1 MDLRLEQRFPSIASM
16 ERVVRRRIPR
26 FAADYMLGGVGQ
38 EVGLA
43 RNRSAL
49 NAITFEPRYIID
61 AIEPAVGVKVLGRE
75 YAAPFGVAPIGLS
88 GIVWPLAAEH
98 MARAAAAHRVPF
110 ILSTYATSSL
120 ERIAEIAGEYAWLQ
134 LYVPNDAQILES
146 MLSRAESAGY
156 PVLIVTVDV
165 PTHTRRERDIASG
178 LSVPPRFNLNTLLQI
193 VARPRWALEMLATGV
208 PRFRNMTQYLPPG
221 ASLDVQSKF
230 LSELTHGQIGPELLA
245 RIRDRWKG
253 RLLVKGI
260 LRAEDAR
267 KCRELGMDGVIVS
280 NHGARQLDAARSSV
294 ELVGEIR
301 AAIGP
306 EMLMV
311 ADGGIRSGLDIA
323 RLMASGADFVLL
335 ARAFACAAAAVGAR
349 GPDHAMNILEAEL
362 LQILGQLGC
371 ESLDRL
377 PEFLSPSAT
386 GAPPST

>member
-1 MDLRLEQRFPSIASM
+1 MDLKLEQRYPSIASM

-38 EVGLA
+38 EAGLA
-43 RNRSAL
+43 RNRSVL
-49 NAITFEPRYIID
+49 NTITFEPRYIID
-61 AIEPAVGVKVLGRE
+61 PIEPVVRVKVLGRE

-120 ERIAEIAGEYAWLQ
+120 ERIAEIAGDYAWLQ

-165 PTHTRRERDIASG
+165 PTPTRRERDIASG
-178 LSVPPRFNLNTLLQI
+178 LSVPPRLNLNTLLQI

-221 ASLDVQSKF
+221 ALDVQSKF
-230 LSELTHGQIGPELLA
+230 LSELTHGQIGPDLLA

-253 RLLVKGI
+253 HLMVKGI

-267 KCRELGMDGVIVS
+267 QCRELGMDGVIVS
-280 NHGARQLDAARSSV
+280 NHGGRQLDAARTSV
-294 ELVGEIR
+294 ELLGEIR

-323 RLMASGADFVLL
+323 RMMASGADFVLL

-362 LQILGQLGC
+362 IQTLGQLGC

-377 PEFLSPSAT
+377 PEFLTA
-386 GAPPST
+386 ST